1 MIDLDHSQFKIVQQI
16 LQQHAPEYEVRA
28 FGSRVIGTA
37 SRFSDLDLA
46 LVGGQPVEWQRVE
59 ALKDAFAES
68 DLAIMVDV
76 LDWHRISE
84 GFRQKVGDLYEV
96 VQEGK
101 IQ

>member
-1 MIDLDHSQFKIVQQI
+1 MIDLDYSQFKIVQQI

-28 FGSRVIGTA
+28 FGSRVSGTA

-46 LVGGQPVEWQRVE
+46 LISSEPVDWRRVE

-68 DLAIMVDV
+68 DLTIIVDV
-76 LDWHRISE
+76 LDWQRISE

-96 VQEGK
+96 VQERK